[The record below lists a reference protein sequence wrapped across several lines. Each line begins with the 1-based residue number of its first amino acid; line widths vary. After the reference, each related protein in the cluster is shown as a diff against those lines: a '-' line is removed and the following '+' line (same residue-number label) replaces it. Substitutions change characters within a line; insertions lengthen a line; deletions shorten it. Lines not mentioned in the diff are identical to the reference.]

1 MPEYDD
7 TLHARFAAAIAK
19 AKAESE
25 QTGYAKGFTE
35 GVRSATGTVDVVVK
49 ALTPVF
55 HKAHE
60 LEGDPTPHAALYES
74 LLRAIA
80 DTEPGSDERHAIL
93 DRFEELH
100 GDPEA
105 LAGVLAD
112 VSGDEV
118 TKAIGG
124 LFRKAWDKEKHPR
137 SDDGRFVSKDAIQDA
152 ASDPAKAAELRKRV
166 TDPEQ
171 RKKLD
176 AAIADQDSTVGRT
189 KRGQSRHESRQRR
202 AKVHA
207 DRSRAKEL
215 AGKVASGEASPEDV
229 EELTG
234 HLAGLRGDDLRYLL
248 SQIPTTGGGRTKAG
262 MVAALTRALTEPKES
277 EGPEA
282 GPANAGAE
290 PPPHQL
296 SKKDFVSSF
305 DPSKHRG
312 EVVTILGVKVKLGR
326 AKKGDRYM
334 DGVVVDKGKTTAA
347 GYEPGSTVRL
357 SVEQAAED
365 IHRSKVQGAVE
376 AGELPPDDV
385 LADYTFAA
393 QKVAERTPGD
403 HLDRS
408 KLPAGVVVDS
418 SARPDGNVEYA
429 VTLPPGHH
437 PQAERHLRARGYVHE
452 WKGERWL
459 RTGPPPLPAAS
470 PTPPLTDS
478 QRGDPSAPG
487 GAEGGGKSKS
497 GSRPKKYSRVKTIPL
512 SAITFPG
519 GLSKEVSP
527 LDDNKDE
534 PIIVEEKGDKYRLI
548 DGFGR
553 ASGLAN
559 AGNSSVHAIVV
570 TPEDI
575 AENKSGQG
583 DDPQWVADMHHR
595 YAPSS
600 RMAMS
605 REDWDEREATRSSE
619 AETRRRQDLRDQE
632 KERESRAKAEAERQ
646 AISPHKRERDDLVK
660 TLREFGLSGLPMGV
674 GGKITPNEEFD
685 IFDRGDPAATAK
697 AQRAVAEH
705 LAETAA
711 GVGKPVHPDV
721 LADYPDLAAK
731 YAPKVEAKPKD
742 AAPPLADSQRGTPNT
757 PSDTA
762 NRPAGGDLG
771 GDGREDAVGSD
782 AGKGP
787 EVPAPG
793 SASQAEWDMIPPPAP
808 DRFPNQ
814 AARKQLTK
822 QVWRA
827 TLEVASR
834 LRDSLGENW
843 EQQLSPEDYR
853 LFSRIY
859 RFRETLSSGQVRDG
873 LRNAAPLDAESYA
886 GFYNGAVETLE
897 QFRRA
902 AVERYGASPTAPAQ
916 QPPAVTSE
924 AKPQEAGQAAPSAPD
939 PLAPH
944 IDRLAPLVEMGQHRV
959 VTVELV
965 NKVMSDVE
973 KLPQSQIVELAN
985 RLLPGG
991 FAGKRRADASYAI
1004 RKRMLTANPWFA
1016 GADDWDNWSKDQV
1029 TEEPT
1034 VSDADRER
1042 YRQQHAPKVPPSVEV
1057 TKPTLSPRP
1066 TEPKTAKPKA
1076 SANEAVVNEH
1086 AARFAPLVE
1095 RAKGERF
1102 PQEFIDEAVKSVEHL
1117 PEAEVRAIASKVTG
1131 IGLQFIKTKRQALG
1145 EIRGKLMPL
1154 QRYDD
1159 SQLA

>member
-207 DRSRAKEL
+207 DRARAKEL
-215 AGKVASGEASPEDV
+215 AGKVASGEATPEDV

-262 MVAALTRALTEPKES
+262 MVVALTRALTEPK
-277 EGPEA
+277 GA
-282 GPANAGAE
+282 GSGFSV
-290 PPPHQL
+290 HHDHIGYQ
-296 SKKDFVSSF
+296 SGQHDFVATIESGGKTVGRMSYTLYNGEL
-305 DPSKHRG
+305 SVKHV
-312 EVVTILGVKVKLGR
+312 EVPPEYRRQGIATRLYDSMLKEHPDATLGR
-326 AKKGDRYM
+326 SMMTPEGSAFRAKYDAANSGRITPTKEEAKPPVEHSQEEWSRVM
-334 DGVVVDKGKTTAA
+334 D
-347 GYEPGSTVRL
+347 
-357 SVEQAAED
+357 
-365 IHRSKVQGAVE
+365 
-376 AGELPPDDV
+376 
-385 LADYTFAA
+385 
-393 QKVAERTPGD
+393 AERSASPDEKLRLTDLMNEMNDYDSAVLSWQPGD
-403 HLDRS
+403 DQPKKPDIDSRLTS
-408 KLPAGVVVDS
+408 PA
-418 SARPDGNVEYA
+418 
-429 VTLPPGHH
+429 
-437 PQAERHLRARGYVHE
+437 
-452 WKGERWL
+452 
-459 RTGPPPLPAAS
+459 
-470 PTPPLTDS
+470 PPLTDS

-1004 RKRMLTANPWFA
+1004 RKRMLTANQGFA